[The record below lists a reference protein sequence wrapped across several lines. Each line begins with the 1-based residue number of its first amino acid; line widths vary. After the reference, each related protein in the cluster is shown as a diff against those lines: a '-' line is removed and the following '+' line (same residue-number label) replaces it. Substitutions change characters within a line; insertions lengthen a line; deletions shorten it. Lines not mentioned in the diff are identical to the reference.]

1 MVSRTR
7 THKPQLSDPFSL
19 VLQPPP
25 DETPA
30 ERQARVDLEQE
41 QKRVS
46 DQIDDDLRK
55 DRAERKKRMKR
66 EVKVLLLGQSESGKS
81 TVLKNFRLKYAPS
94 QWKAELRSWRAVIQ
108 LNLIQNVLTIL
119 DVMEARLAM
128 PEAPPH
134 SGPTAFLPQAYGRAS
149 IDSTMSDIT
158 LASSGRST
166 MHIILTQKHR
176 ILNLRLSPLR
186 EVEEDLRRRLGAVDP
201 EFTFANEEDG
211 AMNGVMGDGHRQA
224 VREFGVRGWI
234 GALGFPSNG
243 AKKSDEPMAVDEP
256 TEILATVRDDIIS
269 LWEDDQVREL
279 LRAKGIRIED
289 RPGFFLSDTARIT
302 TRTYVPS
309 DNDVVRAR
317 LRTLG
322 VQEWRILLEN
332 SDSFGSEWVIYDVG
346 GSRSMRHAWLPYFD
360 AVNAIIFLAPI
371 SCFDERLAEDPS
383 VNRLE
388 DTLLLWKA
396 IVSSKLLTKTT
407 LIVFLNKCD
416 LLKRKLQSGIMVNK
430 HMISFGTRQNEV
442 GVVVKYLKD
451 KFKDIIRSDA
461 SEPRTTYL
469 YATSV
474 TDTKATA
481 ATLNIVRDGII
492 REHLKHAEFV

>member
-1 MVSRTR
+1 MVAR
-7 THKPQLSDPFSL
+7 THNPQLSDPFSL
-19 VLQPPP
+19 ALQPPE

-30 ERQARVDLEQE
+30 ARQARLESEQE

-55 DRAERKKRMKR
+55 ERAEKKKRAKR
-66 EVKVLLLGQSESGKS
+66 EVRVLLLGQSESGKS
-81 TVLKNFRLKYAPS
+81 TVLKNFRLKYAAS

-108 LNLIQNVLTIL
+108 LNLVQNVLTIL
-119 DVMEARLAM
+119 DVMQDRLAL
-128 PEAPPH
+128 PDPAPTASAPSSFTAPP
-134 SGPTAFLPQAYGRAS
+134 YGRVS
-149 IDSTMSDIT
+149 IDSTLSDMTLVSTGRTIT
-158 LASSGRST
+158 LS
-166 MHIILTQKHR
+166 QKHR
-176 ILNLRLSPLR
+176 VLNLRLSPLR
-186 EVEEDLRRRLGAVDP
+186 KVEEDLRRRLGAADP
-201 EFTFANEEDG
+201 EFTFANGDDG
-211 AMNGVMGDGHRQA
+211 AMNGLADDGRRRS
-224 VREFGVRGWI
+224 VREFGVRGWR
-234 GALGFPSNG
+234 GALGFPTAG
-243 AKKSDEPMAVDEP
+243 AKKPDEPMPVDEA
-256 TEILATVRDDIIS
+256 TEILATLRDDIIS
-269 LWEDDQVREL
+269 LWEDGDVRDL
-279 LRAKGIRIED
+279 LRAKGIRVED

-302 TRTYVPS
+302 NRTYVPT

-317 LRTLG
+317 LRTMG
-322 VQEWRILLEN
+322 VQEWRIMLEN
-332 SDSFGSEWVIYDVG
+332 NSDNFGAEWVIYDVG

-388 DTLLLWKA
+388 DTLLLWKT
-396 IVSSKLLTKTT
+396 IVSSKLLGKTT

-430 HMISFGTRQNEV
+430 YMISFGRRENEV

-451 KFKDIIRSDA
+451 KFKDILRADA

-492 REHLKHAEFV
+492 REHLKHAEF